1 MKGKSKKEKGFGIMM
16 FSKQKIAPA
25 LRASQR
31 QIGGLWPEHNLKNK
45 PNLSITAGYAESAAS
60 HQFIFKN
67 LCPIRLRS
75 GQALW
80 LRG

>member
-1 MKGKSKKEKGFGIMM
+1 MI
-16 FSKQKIAPA
+16 FSKQKIAAA

-31 QIGGLWPEHNLKNK
+31 QIGGL
-45 PNLSITAGYAESAAS
+45 LSELDYAKQSQFSAENAESAES

-80 LRG
+80 LSG

>member
-16 FSKQKIAPA
+16 FSKQKIAAA

-31 QIGGLWPEHNLKNK
+31 QIGGLLSEHNLKNK
-45 PNLSITAGYAESAAS
+45 ANLSITAESAAS